1 MKNVLIVEDSFY
13 YYKRAGD
20 IAKECGLEPYFAYTG
35 KEGIAMYEKKQ
46 PDFVIMDICMPEL
59 DGLEATKEIVKKYPT
74 AKIIICSSVGHLPI
88 YKRQAINNGA
98 KGFLKKDFSKT
109 DLEEI
114 IEELKL
120 Y

>member
-1 MKNVLIVEDSFY
+1 MKSVLIVEDNFY
-13 YYKRAGD
+13 YYKRAEH
-20 IAKECGLEPYFAYTG
+20 IARECGLEPYFAYTG
-35 KEGIAMYEKKQ
+35 RQGIEVYEEKN

-59 DGLEATKEIVKKYPT
+59 DGLEGTKIIVEKYPS
-74 AKIIICSSVGHLPI
+74 AKIIICSSVGHVPI
-88 YKRQAINNGA
+88 YKRKAIKNGA
-98 KGFLKKDFSKT
+98 KGFLKKDFSKK

>member
-1 MKNVLIVEDSFY
+1 MKVVLIVEDSPY
-13 YYKRAGD
+13 YYKRAEYL
-20 IAKECGLEPYFAYTG
+20 AKECGLKTHLAYTG
-35 KEGIAMYEKKQ
+35 KQAIDQYEAIK

-59 DGLEATKEIVKKYPT
+59 DGLEATKIISKKYPNS
-74 AKIIICSSVGHLPI
+74 KIIICSSVGHLPI
-88 YKRQAINNGA
+88 YKKKAIQNGA
-98 KGFLKKDFSKT
+98 KGFLKKEFSKE